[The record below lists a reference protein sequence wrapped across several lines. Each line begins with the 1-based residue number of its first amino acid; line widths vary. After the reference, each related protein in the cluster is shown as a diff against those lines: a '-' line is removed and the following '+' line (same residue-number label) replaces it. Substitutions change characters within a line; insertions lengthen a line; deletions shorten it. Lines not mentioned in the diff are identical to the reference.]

1 MDHYK
6 LFIDGEFLEA
16 DNGATFDTFD
26 PGTGQAFATVS
37 QAGQADVEKAI
48 AAARWAFDHGQWSR
62 MTPKARAKKLYDF
75 ADEVSAQ
82 SLRLTVTESMDA
94 GHTIRAF
101 SKYWGMVGS
110 QILRNFAFTAA
121 HEFPWEEEIS
131 VSGNGFSPGR
141 DFIRR
146 EPYGVWRSSLRI
158 PGEHG
163 LLEDRLCH
171 NHGKPDRSEARIG
184 NTFDG
189 AHYRRGRTGGGD
201 SAGGYQRD
209 SRAWRNAW
217 KVPLYPPRCE

>member
-48 AAARWAFDHGQWSR
+48 AAARRAFDHGQWSR

-94 GHTIRAF
+94 GHTIKL

-146 EPYGVWRSSLRI
+146 EPYGVCVGII
-158 PGEHG
+158 PW
-163 LLEDRLCH
+163 
-171 NHGKPDRSEARIG
+171 NFPASMAFWKIASAITMG
-184 NTFDG
+184 NTIVLKPASVTPLTALIIAEAAQAAGF
-189 AHYRRGRTGGGD
+189 RRGLST
-201 SAGGYQRD
+201 
-209 SRAWRNAW
+209 
-217 KVPLYPPRCE
+217 